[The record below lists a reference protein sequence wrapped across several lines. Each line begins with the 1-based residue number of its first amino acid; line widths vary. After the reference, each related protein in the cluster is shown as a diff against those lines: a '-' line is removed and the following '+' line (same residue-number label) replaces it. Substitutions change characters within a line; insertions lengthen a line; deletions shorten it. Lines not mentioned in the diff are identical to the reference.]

1 MCLCRLVV
9 STDPL
14 EAKPGELMLCP
25 EMVEFAPGALAELGG
40 HYTGEIQF
48 SGKSAR
54 MARRLSRRATGD
66 QVSTTFPSLFSFPKL
81 QSTFLNVMV
90 ELMLHQA
97 SGL

>member
-1 MCLCRLVV
+1 MV

-14 EAKPGELMLCP
+14 EAKPGDIMLCP

-54 MARRLSRRATGD
+54 MARRLSRRASTN
-66 QVSTTFPSLFSFPKL
+66 QVNTTISSLLP
-81 QSTFLNVMV
+81 
-90 ELMLHQA
+90 
-97 SGL
+97 